1 MLQMIPGMAGML
13 PADAMYEGEKK
24 LYIYQ
29 QMIDAME
36 PEERHATPITCLLIR
51 QRQWGCGT
59 HVLSTCARPILN

>member
-1 MLQMIPGMAGML
+1 MIPGMAGML

-36 PEERHATPITCLLIR
+36 PEERHATPYSFFWI
-51 QRQWGCGT
+51 QRGGT
-59 HVLSTCARPILN
+59 WEPRIQYDLRRPNSELARV